1 MEQTMPMITIRYIDP
16 TVEGPAGVELK
27 RAIAAAAAGWAAE
40 HLGKDKGVTAV
51 LVEPA
56 APSGWFIAGQR
67 PVDEGLSSFWLDI
80 KITAGTNLKSETTKF
95 VQAAFEGMAALLGP
109 LHAESYVLVH
119 AVDGHAYGYGGH
131 TQEQRWAAAY
141 PG

>member
-1 MEQTMPMITIRYIDP
+1 MPMITIRYINP
-16 TVEGPAGVELK
+16 TVEGTTGDDLK
-27 RAIAAAAAGWAAE
+27 REIAAAAAGWAAE

-56 APSGWFIAGQR
+56 DPSGWFIAGQR
-67 PVDEGLSSFWLDI
+67 PADDGLSAFWLDI

-95 VQAAFEGMAALLGP
+95 VQAAFHGMAALLGP

-119 AVDGHAYGYGGH
+119 AVDGHAYGYGGR